1 MSKLNS
7 RWIDFGVG
15 SDQVSGQQVP
25 SNFTPSN
32 YTSTQVASEGVDKI
46 SAHLNGIDL
55 KIGQITAGYV
65 DEFFTP
71 DGIVTS
77 YQLVTDISASSSI
90 DVFWNGL
97 LLEETAD
104 WTRNESLDQINISP
118 ALTDGTRLR
127 VRIYTSNVYTDQFYT
142 GDNSTTV
149 FTFSAGFTSENKI
162 DVMYNGQLL
171 EEGGSWDY
179 TRNAAT
185 NQITTLF
192 TPQTGTRLRV
202 RVFS

>member
-1 MSKLNS
+1 M
-7 RWIDFGVG
+7 
-15 SDQVSGQQVP
+15 
-25 SNFTPSN
+25 
-32 YTSTQVASEGVDKI
+32 
-46 SAHLNGIDL
+46 
-55 KIGQITAGYV
+55 
-65 DEFFTP
+65 
-71 DGIVTS
+71 
-77 YQLVTDISASSSI
+77 
-90 DVFWNGL
+90 
-97 LLEETAD
+97 
-104 WTRNESLDQINISP
+104 
-118 ALTDGTRLR
+118 
-127 VRIYTSNVYTDQFYT
+127 YTSNVYTDQFYT

>member
-71 DGIVTS
+71 DGIVTT

-118 ALTDGTRLR
+118 ALTDGTR
-127 VRIYTSNVYTDQFYT
+127 
-142 GDNSTTV
+142 
-149 FTFSAGFTSENKI
+149 
-162 DVMYNGQLL
+162 
-171 EEGGSWDY
+171 
-179 TRNAAT
+179 
-185 NQITTLF
+185 
-192 TPQTGTRLRV
+192 
-202 RVFS
+202 